1 MRRSHPP
8 LLLLV
13 FLVCAS
19 VAAQPAPIFT
29 EITEDVLLDFV
40 HVAGAEG
47 NYVLPEIMGGG
58 AAFLDYD
65 NDGDL
70 DIYLVQSGPLP
81 DSDGFERRY
90 NPSNRLFRQ
99 EANGTFTDVTKRSG
113 IGDTSYGSG
122 VAVADYDND
131 GLVDVYV
138 GNYGADALYHNDG
151 DGSFTNVT
159 ARAGLKQSAWTSSV
173 AFCDY
178 DVDGHLDLYVT
189 QYVESDPTKRCVRS
203 DGAPD
208 YCSPQSYTYDPDIL
222 YHNDGDGTFTDVS
235 TASGIGRLR
244 APGLGILCAELTGD
258 GLLDF
263 YVANDGEAN
272 QLWENQ
278 GDGKFSDTAILMG
291 AAFNSFGRPEAS
303 MGIIVGDV
311 DGDGDL
317 DLFMTHLNNQ
327 TNTLYLNDGELGFE
341 DVSSA
346 RGLGAPS
353 LKYTGFG
360 TVFFDFDHDGDL
372 DIAGVNGR
380 VAWGAPLP
388 GAGLG
393 EYWNPFAEPN
403 FLLENDGDGR
413 YSDITDRSGSF
424 GTELEVSRALALGD
438 VDGDGDLDVLVTNT
452 AGPARLYRNDAT
464 SKGRWLIVRA
474 LDGKRD
480 AHSAVVTAV
489 VGDKTYVRVADP
501 AGSYFSSS
509 DPRAHFGI
517 PGSGTLDAILVRWP
531 GGPGGPGEQEERFP
545 GGVLDRVVVVEKGTG
560 TQK

>member
-1 MRRSHPP
+1 MKRSHPP
-8 LLLLV
+8 LLPFV
-13 FLVCAS
+13 FLVSAS
-19 VAAQPAPIFT
+19 VAAQPVPIFT
-29 EITEDVLLDFV
+29 EITEEASLDFV
-40 HVAGAEG
+40 HDAGAEG
-47 NYVLPEIMGGG
+47 QYALPEIMGGG

-70 DIYLVQSGPLP
+70 DIYLVQSGPLAE
-81 DSDGFERRY
+81 SEAFER
-90 NPSNRLFRQ
+90 PQNRLFRQ
-99 EANGTFTDVTKRSG
+99 DSNGAFTDVTKRSG
-113 IGDTSYGSG
+113 LGDTGYGSG

-138 GNYGADALYHNDG
+138 GNYGPDALYHNDG
-151 DGSFTNVT
+151 DGSFTNVY
-159 ARAGLKQSAWTSSV
+159 ARAGLKESAWTSSV

-178 DVDGHLDLYVT
+178 DLDGHLDLYVT
-189 QYVESDPTKRCVRS
+189 QYVKSDPTKKCVRS

-208 YCSPQSYTYDPDIL
+208 YCSPQSYAYDPDIL

-235 TASGIGRLR
+235 RASGIGRLR
-244 APGLGILCAELTGD
+244 APGLGILCADLTGD
-258 GLLDF
+258 GLPDF

-311 DGDGDL
+311 DGDEDL
-317 DLFMTHLNNQ
+317 DLFMTHLDNQ

-341 DVSSA
+341 DMSSA
-346 RGLGAPS
+346 RGVGATS

-360 TVFFDFDHDGDL
+360 TAFFDFDHDGDL
-372 DIAGVNGR
+372 DIVGVNGR

-388 GAGLG
+388 GAHLG

-403 FLLENDGDGR
+403 FLLENDGGGR
-413 YSDITDRSGSF
+413 YSDITDRTGSF
-424 GTELEVSRALALGD
+424 GTELGVSRALALGD

-452 AGPARLYRNDAT
+452 AGPARLYRNDAA
-464 SKGRWLIVRA
+464 SKGRWLTVRA
-474 LDGKRD
+474 LDGKHD
-480 AHSAVVTAV
+480 AHGAVVTAI
-489 VGDKTYVRVADP
+489 VGEKSYVRIADR
-501 AGSYFSSS
+501 AYSYFSSS

-517 PGSGTLDAILVRWP
+517 PGSGNLDAILVRWP
-531 GGPGGPGEQEERFP
+531 GGQEERFS
-545 GGVLDRVVVVEKGTG
+545 GGALDRVVVVKKGTG
-560 TQK
+560 TKK